1 MLNILGEAS
10 GARGKQASEAL
21 MARAMQTPGTAVHWY
36 GKEVQTKRKLGHI
49 TIVADDNA
57 TAHQRL
63 RAIDSAAA
71 DAMTTASSSYQEA
84 TAAASSQGLDES
96 SGESL
101 PTNSA
106 AAKAICSTCS
116 SC

>member
-49 TIVADDNA
+49 TIVADENE
-57 TAHQRL
+57 TAQQRL

-71 DAMTTASSSYQEA
+71 DAMAAASSSYQEA
-84 TAAASSQGLDES
+84 VDAASSQGLGAS
-96 SGESL
+96 SGMPL
-101 PTNSA
+101 VTNTA
-106 AAKAICSTCS
+106 AANAVCCTHSIF
-116 SC
+116 